1 MRKRILTA
9 TATLFALNLT
19 ACAAGMRAE
28 KPAEPAPASA
38 ELAAPG
44 AAEAGGAAEPAAEA
58 ALPTEPA
65 APVPEAAPMHRES
78 THAKEARVESVP
90 PVPPAAGVRAP
101 AGRLRVPAHH
111 ARMAEKKAAR
121 PAEHVAA
128 HRTAIAGSVE
138 RAPEH
143 RPAIARSGVK
153 AGEWDDNANYNEFK
167 RYLST
172 EDGLGF
178 RRVDVR
184 SRRFLVVQD
193 KHGKGV
199 PNCRVSVS
207 DSRQHQTTLT
217 TTASGRAILFPFAE
231 GLRAG
236 KLTATARCLGTAASK
251 RFSTAASDGVVDLK
265 LGRARALPARPTVDI
280 AFVLDTTGSMSEEI
294 AAVKQTIRQVAAKLD
309 NRQMDV
315 RIGLVEYKD
324 RTDPF
329 VTRVYQMSSDVR
341 GFSRVVSHLS
351 AEGGGDR
358 PESVDAGLHVALTKL
373 AWSPRSQ
380 VRMAFLIGDAPPHLD
395 YANDTS
401 YTVSMRDAAH
411 RGVQLFTIAASG
423 MGDLGQVIWRQIAQ
437 YTGGTEMFVLRGG
450 AGPQSTGGG
459 DPKSSCGGTQTA
471 YQSGNLDALIIQKIR
486 RQVRALDQ
494 NPLRIAGLNGDE
506 NAKPCSERLVLAK

>member
-1 MRKRILTA
+1 MRNQILTA
-9 TATLFALNLT
+9 TATLFALNLA
-19 ACAAGMRAE
+19 ACAASMKAGTTTAPRAE
-28 KPAEPAPASA
+28 APAEAAAMAPGGAPAPVAEPAPMGPVAPADEGAATKPSTADA
-38 ELAAPG
+38 EEAPVAAAPP
-44 AAEAGGAAEPAAEA
+44 APAMAAGGAARAD
-58 ALPTEPA
+58 
-65 APVPEAAPMHRES
+65 R
-78 THAKEARVESVP
+78 RVASRTT
-90 PVPPAAGVRAP
+90 AHGYRAP
-101 AGRLRVPAHH
+101 A
-111 ARMAEKKAAR
+111 KKAGGAVEHTTVAR
-121 PAEHVAA
+121 
-128 HRTAIAGSVE
+128 RT
-138 RAPEH
+138 
-143 RPAIARSGVK
+143 RPAIAHSGVK

-167 RYLST
+167 HYLST
-172 EDGLGF
+172 EDGVGF

-193 KHGKGV
+193 QNGKGV
-199 PNCRVSVS
+199 PNCRVTVS
-207 DSRQHQTTLT
+207 DSRQRRTTLT

-231 GLRAG
+231 GLSSG
-236 KLTATARCLGTAASK
+236 KLTATTHCLGTTASK
-251 RFSTAASDGVVDLK
+251 SFSTVGSDGVVDLK
-265 LGRARALPARPTVDI
+265 LGKARQLASRPTVDI

-309 NRQMDV
+309 NRQMNV

-324 RTDPF
+324 RTDPQ

-351 AEGGGDR
+351 ADGGGDR
-358 PESVDAGLHVALTKL
+358 PESANAGLHAALTKL
-373 AWSPRSQ
+373 AWSPRSA

-423 MGDLGQVIWRQIAQ
+423 MGDLGQVVWRQIAQ

-486 RQVRALDQ
+486 RQVRALDES
-494 NPLRIAGLNGDE
+494 PLSIAGLDGDE